1 MRRFAQF
8 TLAMTFTFW
17 SFLSW
22 GTPSISYI
30 GDYTHN
36 GAPAIIVQFDGEV
49 PYQDAVTIQKI
60 RTNQKIRTS
69 QQTETG
75 QDEGVEFPLP
85 NTWQLSKTHNAL
97 IYTDIEVGQDYL
109 VVLNHDLTY
118 NGASTQEVTIHR
130 KDPTLEVIGR
140 GPVVPS
146 KGKRSV
152 PISTTN
158 VEQVSVEILK
168 VSDPARFLNASH
180 YSTSPDRWTLNRL
193 TKSTQPITEL
203 SFDIEKTHTNQTQY
217 SELYLP
223 PELDSGWYLLIV
235 KPTGSF
241 SYDSEKAIQ
250 IALTDIGIQT
260 KVFPQYLAVQ
270 LSSLSNSDP
279 VTQAHISVYHSD
291 GSKTDLGIST
301 EGFAQFD
308 YQVKQGDIL
317 FVKKGKEVSVL
328 PLREMPLDLSDY
340 KVAGRPYQDHEAFVY
355 SNRDL
360 FRPGDVLPLNI
371 IARDQDGEISPD
383 IHRLYV
389 EYIKPDQSVAAG
401 RWLSPSAASGFYRD
415 DYAIPSSA
423 PLGKWT
429 AQIKLHKK
437 AKSPIRTF
445 TFNVSE
451 FVPERM
457 DLTVDL
463 PKSIE
468 LGAKSVTADLDGRYL
483 FGSPAAQ
490 NRVSIRADYRPT
502 NHFNTT
508 FSEYFVGQA
517 FSISPWR
524 DIESIDDIQ
533 LDEQG
538 KYSLTFPLYQASLM
552 ESPVNARF
560 TFELFETGGASVS
573 RSQQRQLW
581 SGKKLAGL
589 KAPEGEIDSYSSV
602 EFHVALLSGDGKQL
616 EAGKVDYQLERNAG
630 GYYWVYSESS
640 GWDIRSDDQ
649 WRPVQTNQINTVA
662 NQSVP
667 LQFKLD
673 WGQYRLTLRTE
684 EGTITRY
691 PFWAGWNEGSAQQPV
706 KPEQLSLTL
715 NKKRYDAGDTVEVS
729 LFSKQAGEL
738 MLSLDGGQSLF
749 QQRHTIA
756 AGQHQFQIA
765 LPPNTN
771 RHDLYLTATLIS
783 SATDQSPSG
792 TALPRRYFA
801 VAPVMLDR
809 EARRLPVS
817 IEHAET
823 LLPLEPATIKV
834 KLDKAVE
841 TRAWVTLSLMDRG
854 IVNLAKYHPPQMA
867 DWFFSHRRYQGDV
880 IDLYSRFYQTRPDS
894 FVTHHRYGGDQEI
907 DLNVSKEDVVESKTI
922 TIMSE
927 LIQFDQN
934 GEANITIDIPDYNGQ
949 AQVVAMAFTDNQFG
963 QSESNVVI
971 SAPIVAELAVPRF
984 LAPGD
989 SSQTF
994 MEIFNTSGGSQTIK
1008 ASIAAD
1014 DILSLPGDSDFEFTL
1029 QDGERTGVPIP
1040 FEVGQIQSSSDTITL
1055 KLTIHATGEDNSQYR
1070 QVRDWTVP
1078 VRIAQPMV
1086 SQRTLITLTPKNN
1099 DSAENL
1105 GNPSFELTPDLW
1117 KNYQDFTEQFAA
1129 MTFSHSP
1136 QIHIAEHASG
1146 LFQYPYGC
1154 AEQTTSKAMPW
1165 LFEDSDLDQVKA
1177 KAANGKPVRQIIEDS
1192 MNRLSTM
1199 QKANGS
1205 FSLWSK
1211 HGSAD
1216 PWLSMYVTEY
1226 LLEANARYSDI
1237 VPEHML
1243 AKARENLVRY
1253 IGASQSTDASHFYA
1267 LWLGTKAG
1275 LVNNAQLYNTQS
1287 TLKDPSSHGIS
1298 RLSAAHLGG
1307 AFLINGQ
1314 TKLGEEYLSWA
1325 ESDAMR
1331 NRVSYYEYGSDV
1343 RDLALTISILEDV
1356 QKVMKLSPD
1365 MLALRDR
1372 LAIRVMELSASKS
1385 YLSTQERMALVR
1397 AGLALKDDSNET
1409 IELIIHEKGISE
1421 NAANEKRVE
1430 RNVSSQGAGHE
1441 RLSVRSSVSLVGDQS
1456 VFLQLVTK
1464 GLAHPSYLNSTI
1476 DFNQALRSYRLEDG
1490 SIYKGQPLKVGDKLI
1505 VSVDYNLK
1513 EKANNAL
1520 MVEYLPTGF
1529 VLENPQFTN
1538 SADIIK
1544 SSNVMESSEWDMLEY
1559 RNDRLVASI
1568 NMKKEQDYRINYVLR
1583 AETPGISALPALF
1596 MEKMYQPEKL
1606 IYKPYPSIEFITIRP

>member
-8 TLAMTFTFW
+8 TLAMTLTFW
-17 SFLSW
+17 SLLSW
-22 GTPSISYI
+22 GSTTISYI
-30 GDYTHN
+30 GGYNHN
-36 GAPAIIVQFDGEV
+36 GAPAIIVQFDDVV
-49 PYQDAVTIQKI
+49 PFQDAVTIQK
-60 RTNQKIRTS
+60 KG
-69 QQTETG
+69 E
-75 QDEGVEFPLP
+75 EAHLP
-85 NTWQLSKTHNAL
+85 DTWQLNKAKNAL
-97 IYTDIEVGQDYL
+97 IYTDIDVGQGYL
-109 VVLNHDLTY
+109 VALNHDLKY
-118 NGASTQEVTIHR
+118 NGSSTKKVTIHK

-140 GPVVPS
+140 GPIVPS
-146 KGKRSV
+146 KGKRSI

-180 YSTSPDRWTLNRL
+180 YSASPDRWALNRL

-203 SFDIEKTHTNQTQY
+203 SFDIEKAKTNQTQY
-217 SELYLP
+217 SELLLP

-250 IALTDIGIQT
+250 VALTDIGIQT

-270 LSSLSNSDP
+270 LSSLSSSEP
-279 VTQAHISVYHSD
+279 VTNAQISVYHSD
-291 GSKTDLGIST
+291 GSKTDLGTST

-317 FVKKGKEVSVL
+317 FVKKETEVSVL

-340 KVAGRPYQDHEAFVY
+340 KVSGRQYQDHEAFVY

-360 FRPGDVLPLNI
+360 FRPGDTLPLNI
-371 IARDQDGEISPD
+371 VARDQDGEMAPD

-389 EYIKPDQSVAAG
+389 EYVKPDQSIAAG
-401 RWLSPSAASGFYRD
+401 RWLSPSAASGFYSD
-415 DYAIPSSA
+415 NYAIPTSA
-423 PLGKWT
+423 PLGKWV

-437 AKSPIRTF
+437 AKTPISTF

-463 PKSIE
+463 PKDID
-468 LGAKSVTADLDGRYL
+468 LGAKNVTANLDGRYL

-490 NRVSIRADYRPT
+490 NRVSIRTDYQPT
-502 NHFNTT
+502 NHFDTKY
-508 FSEYFVGQA
+508 SDYFVGQA
-517 FSISPWR
+517 FSISHWR
-524 DIESIDDIQ
+524 DVESIDDIK
-533 LDEQG
+533 LDDQG
-538 KYSLTFPLYQASLM
+538 KYSLTFPLYKSSLM
-552 ESPVNARF
+552 KSPVNARF

-589 KAPEGEIDSYSSV
+589 KAPQGDIDSYSSV
-602 EFHVALLSGDGKQL
+602 EFHIALLSGDGKQL
-616 EAGKVDYQLERNAG
+616 EAGKVDYHLERNAG

-640 GWDIRSDDQ
+640 GWDIRSDDK
-649 WRPVQTNQINTVA
+649 WRPVEVNQIDTIA
-662 NQSVP
+662 DQSVP
-667 LQFKLD
+667 LQLKLD
-673 WGQYRLTLRTE
+673 WGRYRLTLRTE
-684 EGTITRY
+684 DGTITRY
-691 PFWAGWNEGSAQQPV
+691 PFWAGWNEGNAQQPV
-706 KPEQLSLTL
+706 KPDQLSLTL
-715 NKKRYDAGDTVEVS
+715 DKKRYNAGDTVQVS
-729 LFSKQAGEL
+729 MFSKQVGEL
-738 MLSLDGGQSLF
+738 MLSLDGGQSLL
-749 QQRHTIA
+749 QQRHTIT
-756 AGQHQFQIA
+756 AGQHQFEIA
-765 LPPNTN
+765 LDPNTN
-771 RHDLYLTATLIS
+771 RHDLYLTATLVS
-783 SATDQSPSG
+783 SATDQDPSG
-792 TALPRRYFA
+792 NALPRRYFA

-817 IEHAET
+817 IEHAEK

-854 IVNLAKYHPPQMA
+854 IVNLAKYHPPKMA

-880 IDLYSRFYQTRPDS
+880 IDLYSRLYQTRPDS

-907 DLNVSKEDVVESKTI
+907 DLNVSKDDLVESKTI

-934 GEANITIDIPDYNGQ
+934 GEANITVDIPDYNGQ

-963 QSESNVVI
+963 QSESNVTI

-989 SSQTF
+989 SSQTY
-994 MEIFNTSGGSQTIK
+994 MELFNTSGVNQTIK
-1008 ASIAAD
+1008 ASITAD
-1014 DILSLPGDSDFEFTL
+1014 DILSLPGDSEFEFTL
-1029 QDGERTGVPIP
+1029 KDGERTGVPIP
-1040 FEVGQIQSSSDTITL
+1040 FEVGQIHSSSETIAL
-1055 KLTIHATGEDNSQYR
+1055 KLTIDAKGEDNSQYH
-1070 QVRDWTVP
+1070 QQRDWSLP
-1078 VRIAQPMV
+1078 VRIGQPMV
-1086 SQRTLITLTPKNN
+1086 SQRTLITLTPKTLTPKSKE
-1099 DSAENL
+1099 SAEDSENTENAESI
-1105 GNPSFELTPDLW
+1105 GNESFELTPDLW
-1117 KNYQDFTEQFAA
+1117 KNYQDFTEQFAV
-1129 MTFSHSP
+1129 MTFSRSP
-1136 QIHIAEHASG
+1136 QLNFAEHASD
-1146 LFQYPYGC
+1146 LFRYPYGC

-1165 LFEDSDLDQVKA
+1165 LFEDSDLNQVKT

-1226 LLEANARYSDI
+1226 LLEANARFSDA
-1237 VPEHML
+1237 VPEQML
-1243 AKARENLVRY
+1243 AKALENLTRY
-1253 IGASQSTDASHFYA
+1253 IGASKSTDASHFYA
-1267 LWLGTKAG
+1267 LWLGAKAG
-1275 LVNNAQLYNTQS
+1275 LVNNAQLYSTQS
-1287 TLKDPSSHGIS
+1287 TLKDSPRHGIS

-1307 AFLINGQ
+1307 AFLLNGQ
-1314 TKLGEEYLSWA
+1314 TKQGEEYLSWA
-1325 ESDAMR
+1325 ESDTMR
-1331 NRVSYYEYGSDV
+1331 SRISYYEYGSDV

-1365 MLALRDR
+1365 MIELRNR

-1385 YLSTQERMALVR
+1385 YLSTQERIALVR
-1397 AGLALKDDSNET
+1397 AGIALKNDTNET
-1409 IELIIHEKGISE
+1409 VELLIRE
-1421 NAANEKRVE
+1421 NDVDRK
-1430 RNVSSQGAGHE
+1430 VSSQGSGQELLAVG
-1441 RLSVRSSVSLVGDQS
+1441 SSVSLAGDQS
-1456 VFLQLVTK
+1456 VFLQLTTK
-1464 GLAHPSYLNSTI
+1464 GLANSSYLNSTI
-1476 DFNQALRSYRLEDG
+1476 DFNKALRSYRLEDG

-1520 MVEYLPTGF
+1520 IVEYLPTGF

-1544 SSNVMESSEWDMLEY
+1544 SSKVIESSKWDMLEY
-1559 RNDRLVASI
+1559 RNDRLIAST
-1568 NMKKEQDYRINYVLR
+1568 NMKKGQRYRINYVLR
-1583 AETPGISALPALF
+1583 AETPGVSTLPALF

-1606 IYKPYPSIEFITIRP
+1606 IYKPYRSIESITIRP